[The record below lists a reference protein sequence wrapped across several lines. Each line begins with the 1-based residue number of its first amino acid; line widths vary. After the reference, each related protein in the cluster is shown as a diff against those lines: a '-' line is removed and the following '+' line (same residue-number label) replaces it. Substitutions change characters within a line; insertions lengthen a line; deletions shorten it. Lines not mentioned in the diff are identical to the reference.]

1 MMTPASG
8 RFRNPSTK
16 APASPLPRRRMKN
29 SAQALGCR
37 MCERPMTPKRTMARI
52 STDLSIS
59 VNIEI
64 ATDDELAGVVL
75 HHVRLQ
81 LFRRQT
87 VVVIQNQQSWF
98 RPLCNLRELLG
109 RRVVLLRE
117 TPERS
122 GRSSAGFGPRGKP
135 GARVNFVNQDVTA
148 AAGIDR
154 CLSGIRIARDHDAS
168 VRSVEPVSITFHR
181 MPGGKR
187 RHRNVLILVD
197 DARDYLVCIHFV

>member
-1 MMTPASG
+1 MMTMFGWRGACPCD
-8 RFRNPSTK
+8 STT
-16 APASPLPRRRMKN
+16 ASPLAAIAAKRRCL
-29 SAQALGCR
+29 AL
-37 MCERPMTPKRTMARI
+37 
-52 STDLSIS
+52 IS
-59 VNIEI
+59 VNVEI

-75 HHVRLQ
+75 HHVRLE
-81 LFRRQT
+81 LLRRQA
-87 VVVIQNQQSWF
+87 VVVIQNQQSRF

-168 VRSVEPVSITFHR
+168 VRSV
-181 MPGGKR
+181 
-187 RHRNVLILVD
+187 
-197 DARDYLVCIHFV
+197 